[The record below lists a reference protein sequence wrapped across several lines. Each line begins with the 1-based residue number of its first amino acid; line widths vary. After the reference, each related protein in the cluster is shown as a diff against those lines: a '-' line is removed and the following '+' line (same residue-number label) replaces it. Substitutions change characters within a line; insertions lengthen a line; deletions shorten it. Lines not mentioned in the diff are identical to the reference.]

1 LIAFGNGSVYTPPV
15 QTMMDWFPDRKGL
28 ASGVVIGGF
37 GSGALF
43 FAPSMNYLMRKFS
56 EAPDYLGKNLEI
68 ITEGGKQFARMGEQ
82 LTEVVYASSADLAK
96 IPLDGL
102 IEGYYAVGT
111 GSTGVGLAYGTI
123 GAIYTSL
130 VLSSAMMMKRAPV
143 GFKPAGWEPPVA
155 VGNTSSNVHVDLV
168 PQTPQFW
175 LLFSTAS
182 LLCTGGMGLMAVAK
196 PMISEVF
203 STSMPAVVT
212 TTFATAYLMAL
223 AGGNLGGRVGWAA
236 ISDRIG
242 RRATFGIFT
251 TAGIAAYA
259 SLPTIIE
266 AVMADPNSQTA
277 KMLLGLFCFNTM
289 AAVTIMGGVFAVLP
303 AYEADLYGQKYVGA
317 IHSRFLMAAT
327 LSSLAGPAL
336 LLNLR
341 SSAENKA
348 ISSLMEKISPDV
360 FLERFN
366 APVGQL
372 EQLIQAKTVSI
383 SRLMEIAPQG
393 CIDPSP
399 YIYNSTLYTMAGLVS
414 AASVLHF
421 MVKPVNQK
429 YFKITQELEEKE
441 KIKSK

>member
-1 LIAFGNGSVYTPPV
+1 
-15 QTMMDWFPDRKGL
+15 
-28 ASGVVIGGF
+28 
-37 GSGALF
+37 
-43 FAPSMNYLMRKFS
+43 MNYLMRKFS

-82 LTEVVYASSADLAK
+82 LTEVVYASTADLAK

-143 GFKPAGWEPPVA
+143 GFKPASWEPPVA

-277 KMLLGLFCFNTM
+277 KGRHPL
-289 AAVTIMGGVFAVLP
+289 
-303 AYEADLYGQKYVGA
+303 K
-317 IHSRFLMAAT
+317 
-327 LSSLAGPAL
+327 
-336 LLNLR
+336 
-341 SSAENKA
+341 NK
-348 ISSLMEKISPDV
+348 KI
-360 FLERFN
+360 
-366 APVGQL
+366 
-372 EQLIQAKTVSI
+372 
-383 SRLMEIAPQG
+383 
-393 CIDPSP
+393 
-399 YIYNSTLYTMAGLVS
+399 
-414 AASVLHF
+414 
-421 MVKPVNQK
+421 
-429 YFKITQELEEKE
+429 
-441 KIKSK
+441 